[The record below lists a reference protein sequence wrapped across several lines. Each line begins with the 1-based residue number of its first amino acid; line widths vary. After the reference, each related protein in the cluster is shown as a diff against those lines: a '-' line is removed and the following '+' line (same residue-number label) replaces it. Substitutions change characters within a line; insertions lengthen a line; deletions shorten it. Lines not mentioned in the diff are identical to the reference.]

1 MSSELN
7 YKWTFTYQ
15 IVHRTFGTY
24 RNQDKW
30 KTEASK
36 LHGLLNADGISD
48 SDLNLDL
55 FYAVGYDSPMRFF
68 KRRNEVWIL
77 KVWLYYNLVFRKKE
91 IFLMNFLLLF
101 IDC

>member
-15 IVHRTFGTY
+15 IVHRTFGGFA
-24 RNQDKW
+24 NGNEWQ
-30 KTEASK
+30 TEASK

-77 KVWLYYNLVFRKKE
+77 KVWLFCDLVFRKNK
-91 IFLMNFLLLF
+91 LF
-101 IDC
+101 